1 MTPEHKAKMKAG
13 RAAKKAQ
20 AEATTQTAA
29 ELLESLPSLFEG
41 PLGSV
46 DVPKPEKK
54 ESKAMAT
61 DANKIEN
68 WLNATFNDGEEAED
82 LFWDTLTAFV
92 ERRQSEYAEM
102 RAEKDKRIKARQGK
116 LKQLLLFTADDEDE
130 TPAAAPAKTGLK
142 KDGTPRKKPG
152 RKAGTALATTPKAAK
167 TAKPGKSA
175 LQAPNN
181 PASEKVLLA
190 ALNNRFQSCAE
201 LAKKLG
207 DGFAP
212 ADVKP
217 AAEALVA
224 AGKAAKEPGKRG
236 PYPSIRLA

>member
-46 DVPKPEKK
+46 DVPKPPKK

-68 WLNATFNDGEEAED
+68 WLNSTFNDGDEAED
-82 LFWDTLTAFV
+82 LFWDTLTTFV
-92 ERRQSEYAEM
+92 EKRQEEYAAL
-102 RAEKDKRIKARQGK
+102 RAEKDARIKTRQGK
-116 LKQLLLFTADDEDE
+116 LKQLLLFTADDSAEEE
-130 TPAAAPAKTGLK
+130 TPAATRGTGLK

-152 RKAGTALATTPKAAK
+152 RKAGTAPSAPKAAK
-167 TAKPGKSA
+167 ATSTPRKPASNPATAK
-175 LQAPNN
+175 Q
-181 PASEKVLLA
+181 VLGVLGT
-190 ALNNRFQSCAE
+190 RFMKCKDIAG
-201 LAKKLG
+201 KLG
-207 DGFAP
+207 PEYSPG
-212 ADVKP
+212 DVVK
-217 AAEALVA
+217 AANELVA
-224 AGKAAKEPGKRG
+224 SGKAQKEAIRG
-236 PYPSIRLA
+236 PYPSIKLAP